1 MDLQSFAAEA
11 REAGAVVLNSVQAEV
26 GDNGYLQ
33 SYLETKE
40 VQVMHT
46 GSDTQATA
54 LCHDKVTPTSDA

>member
-1 MDLQSFAAEA
+1 MDLQTFAAEA
-11 REAGAVVLNSVQAEV
+11 RETGAVVLNSVQGEL

-40 VQVMHT
+40 VQVTHT

-54 LCHDKVTPTSDA
+54 LCHDKVITPKI